1 MYLPSCTYYVSNP
14 AARQPELRP
23 VNSPFLSDSVVNSV
37 QAAAAAAAC
46 TRDPVQGLR
55 DYGSTWLDN
64 TGSATKPLPDYR
76 HYALLRAE
84 AAAATGKWSVYHHHQ
99 TNHHHNPHRRHLAP
113 SPSYF
118 SPDESVFRD
127 SALTSP
133 SDAVL
138 NNSSERFLGYDP
150 AVVYGGHG
158 AAAAAA
164 ATRYH
169 THSAFS
175 DSNSVVGPFG
185 LSVSNSKPPS
195 VAIVPS
201 PGGRNRILPPGFD
214 AFIDATE
221 EHQQRDGNK
230 SRCSAES
237 PETETPGGADNK
249 DTHPGEEVCDK
260 KTEPSDPLRAGTQ
273 GEDSPS
279 SNEDNSKEQKSS
291 ERRKKRCPYTK
302 QQLRE
307 LEREFLFSVYVN
319 KERRLQLSRLLCLTD
334 RRTTPQPSPPQL
346 RLSAV
351 FHSHHPLS
359 TSTLTTRSSAHPRH
373 QHLAH
378 SGGLGKPLRHV
389 VERNNDT
396 QPHLNAQFLQLAD
409 GFRAACPL
417 RADHSDCSPAR
428 YEDRKA
434 QNNCYRRRRRPKA
447 PPRGEDSRATW
458 RK

>member
-14 AARQPELRP
+14 AGQTARVETRQLPLPERQRGELGPGRRRRRRLHP
-23 VNSPFLSDSVVNSV
+23 G
-37 QAAAAAAAC
+37 
-46 TRDPVQGLR
+46 PVQGLR
-55 DYGSTWLDN
+55 DYGSTWLDKHRLRHQ
-64 TGSATKPLPDYR
+64 TTAGLPDTTPATSRGQQQQYR
-76 HYALLRAE
+76 HHQQ
-84 AAAATGKWSVYHHHQ
+84 TGKWSVYHH
-99 TNHHHNPHRRHLAP
+99 TRPTTPPPHRRHLAP

-150 AVVYGGHG
+150 AVGVRR
-158 AAAAAA
+158 
-164 ATRYH
+164 TRCLLLLLLLPVTTH
-169 THSAFS
+169 TRRSG

-334 RRTTPQPSPPQL
+334 SLNTMRRAKNQGK
-346 RLSAV
+346 
-351 FHSHHPLS
+351 
-359 TSTLTTRSSAHPRH
+359 
-373 QHLAH
+373 HL
-378 SGGLGKPLRHV
+378 
-389 VERNNDT
+389 
-396 QPHLNAQFLQLAD
+396 
-409 GFRAACPL
+409 RAASALSSQVRLLCILPFIGGSMQGHPTGRMVL
-417 RADHSDCSPAR
+417 AAVDHCTTTMSA
-428 YEDRKA
+428 
-434 QNNCYRRRRRPKA
+434 
-447 PPRGEDSRATW
+447 W
-458 RK
+458 RHFEVVP